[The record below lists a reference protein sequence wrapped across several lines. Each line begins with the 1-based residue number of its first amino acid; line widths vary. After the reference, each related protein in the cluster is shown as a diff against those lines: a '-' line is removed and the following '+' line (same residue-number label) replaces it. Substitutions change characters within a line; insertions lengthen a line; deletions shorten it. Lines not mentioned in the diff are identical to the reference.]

1 MTGRGPAEFVD
12 RQRLDTSVQFRR
24 LPQLAPTA
32 APPQKDPRMRIVFA
46 IAVLMI
52 PVVAFATDPPTV
64 LEACINPGNGGMRLV
79 SAGDACHKNETRV
92 QWNVVGPQG
101 ETGPAGPAGPPGA
114 DGASA
119 ASGPPFVWVCTPANF
134 FSGSNTNASVF
145 IFNGSAT
152 TTANVALHI
161 LNKDGVNLSG
171 VAVPGATPP
180 VVGDPVPT
188 FPGQTGTATVP
199 LLSANTLIVNWL
211 TAQGN
216 PAAGGNIPASVRIVS
231 DQPIVAGSN
240 IEFSG
245 FHPITCGPL
254 SR

>member
-1 MTGRGPAEFVD
+1 
-12 RQRLDTSVQFRR
+12 
-24 LPQLAPTA
+24 
-32 APPQKDPRMRIVFA
+32 MRIAFA
-46 IAVLMI
+46 VAVLMI
-52 PVVAFATDPPTV
+52 PVAAFAADPPAV

-101 ETGPAGPAGPPGA
+101 ETGPAGPQGPAGA

-119 ASGPPFVWVCTPANF
+119 ASGPPFVWVCTPANY

-145 IFNGSAT
+145 VFNGSAT
-152 TTANVALHI
+152 TANVAVHI
-161 LNKDGVNLSG
+161 LNKDGVNLAG
-171 VAVPGATPP
+171 VVVPGATPP
-180 VVGDPVPT
+180 MMGDPLPT

-199 LLSANTLIVNWL
+199 VLSANTLIVNWL

-245 FHPITCGPL
+245 FHPIICGL
-254 SR
+254 LHH